1 MFALNIPSTFGD
13 TIDCRI
19 NGKPKR
25 VTWRDEHTLVI
36 EADPYATAP
45 VDTDKF
51 GNQLD
56 GLRSARQPAAR
67 RLHGERNFETRKC
80 GCRIQ
85 KSLKSLP
92 HLKKHSAPLEL

>member
-1 MFALNIPSTFGD
+1 MFALNIPPTFGD

-45 VDTDKF
+45 VDKDKF
-51 GNQLD
+51 GANWT
-56 GLRSARQPAAR
+56 GLNALASRLQGDCSAISKPANVVIEFKNRANRS
-67 RLHGERNFETRKC
+67 FT
-80 GCRIQ
+80 
-85 KSLKSLP
+85 
-92 HLKKHSAPLEL
+92 

>member
-1 MFALNIPSTFGD
+1 MFALNIPPTFGD

-45 VDTDKF
+45 VV
-51 GNQLD
+51 LEI
-56 GLRSARQPAAR
+56 SARAELR
-67 RLHGERNFETRKC
+67 WSGSTRSEQ
-80 GCRIQ
+80 RW
-85 KSLKSLP
+85 S
-92 HLKKHSAPLEL
+92 

>member
-36 EADPYATAP
+36 ETDPYATGP

-51 GNQLD
+51 GANWTGLETLASQLRGD
-56 GLRSARQPAAR
+56 CTAREFFRPANVVVEFKNRSN
-67 RLHGERNFETRKC
+67 RNF
-80 GCRIQ
+80 
-85 KSLKSLP
+85 S
-92 HLKKHSAPLEL
+92 

>member
-51 GNQLD
+51 GASWAR
-56 GLRSARQPAAR
+56 LRSARQPAAR
-67 RLHGERNFETRKC
+67 RLHGKRNFETHKR

-85 KSLKSLP
+85 KSPKSQLP
-92 HLKKHSAPLEL
+92 